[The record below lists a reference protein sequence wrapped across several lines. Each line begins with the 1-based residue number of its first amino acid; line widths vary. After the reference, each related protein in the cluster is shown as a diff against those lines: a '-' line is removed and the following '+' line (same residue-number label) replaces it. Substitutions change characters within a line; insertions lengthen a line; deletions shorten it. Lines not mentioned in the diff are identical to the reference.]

1 MGRNMEQ
8 DLKDIK
14 TFLENIEQRL
24 SRIEESLKMSDSSTP
39 KSQPSVVSTKSAS
52 AREFILKHSPSDD
65 NQRTLVL
72 GAYIE
77 EGGQQSFTAEDL
89 KRVFREARL
98 KLPANINDKVNK
110 NIAKGYLMDGD
121 IVDGK
126 KSWML
131 TMTGQMF
138 IENGLAEDGKNE

>member
-1 MGRNMEQ
+1 MEQ
-8 DLKDIK
+8 DLKDIR

-24 SRIEESLKMSDSSTP
+24 SRIEESLKTSDPNVP
-39 KSQPSVVSTKSAS
+39 KSQSLIVPAKSSS

-121 IVDGK
+121 VVDGK

-138 IENGLAEDGKNE
+138 IENGLAEGSKNE

>member
-1 MGRNMEQ
+1 MEQ

-14 TFLENIEQRL
+14 SFLENIEQRL
-24 SRIEESLKMSDSSTP
+24 SRIEESLKAPDLSTP
-39 KSQPSVVSTKSAS
+39 KSLSSVASARSAS

-121 IVDGK
+121 VVDGK

-138 IENGLAEDGKNE
+138 IENGLAEGSKNE